1 MYSLKMEGYE
11 KIYQK
16 IKIEEE
22 KKLNEPLSYYS
33 MNRII
38 FEDNENKSIKVY
50 DSTLFDGMSTFKIEK
65 VEQIALDDNLIDNEK
80 LKKKE
85 KEKEEFLSYI
95 SKMKN
100 ILSEIEENTNEI
112 KLEMELDQKKKEEIA
127 KKEKERKEME
137 EKRKKEEEEKRKK
150 AQEERKRIEE
160 QIRKD
165 RERKIK
171 LEEEQRRI
179 KIEEERRKNEIPGFD
194 DFNGSGRN
202 IKEKLINAGINY
214 ENIKKEINKIANDRT
229 FLIKTNKIDKSVND
243 ILKKASSLNL
253 LEENIKNLQKL
264 LKELKETKSQELYLY
279 GCFCLLKLLFK
290 KVKDADKEIMYENSV
305 ISSKIIISLKCKT
318 LTYMLFQMLSNICPY
333 IIPLPYKKEH
343 DKLFKEKELDKIYK
357 FCSSAEYLY
366 FTFLYFDKNR
376 YLNIINNYIS
386 NIELFSHDDIN
397 FFISNS
403 FLCFINVFGNFI
415 LRNKKEWIN
424 RILKIKENVTKGL
437 EKEGNK
443 IKGKES
449 SLVGINQDI
458 KMQIEDCFTRLRNN
472 QNTKFFEL
480 INEINK
486 QNI

>member
-1 MYSLKMEGYE
+1 MKGYE
-11 KIYQK
+11 KIFQK
-16 IKIEEE
+16 IKEEEE

-65 VEQIALDDNLIDNEK
+65 VDQIELDDNIIDNEK

-85 KEKEEFLSYI
+85 KEKEEFLTYI

-112 KLEMELDQKKKEEIA
+112 KLEMELDEKKKEEIA

-137 EKRKKEEEEKRKK
+137 EKRKREEEEKRKK
-150 AQEERKRIEE
+150 EEERKKMEE
-160 QIRKD
+160 QLRKE
-165 RERKIK
+165 REMKKRK
-171 LEEEQRRI
+171 EEEEKRR
-179 KIEEERRKNEIPGFD
+179 KQLEEERRNNEIPGLD

-202 IKEKLINAGINY
+202 IKEKLINAGINF
-214 ENIKKEINKIANDRT
+214 EKINKETNKIGNDRT
-229 FLIKTNKIDKSVND
+229 LSIKTTKIIRCISEILNKTTSLKSV
-243 ILKKASSLNL
+243 K
-253 LEENIKNLQKL
+253 ENIIKLQNL
-264 LKELKETKSQELYLY
+264 LKEIKESKSQELYLY
-279 GCFCLLKLLFK
+279 GCFCLLKLILK
-290 KVKDADKEIMYENSV
+290 KVTDADNEIVYENSV
-305 ISSKIIISLKCKT
+305 ICSEIIILLKCKT
-318 LTYMLFQMLSNICPY
+318 LTYMFFQMLSNKCPY

-343 DKLFKEKELDKIYK
+343 DKLFKEKDSDKIYK

-366 FTFLYFDKNR
+366 FIFLYCDNNNNK
-376 YLNIINNYIS
+376 YLNIIDNFIS
-386 NIELFSHDDIN
+386 NIEQFSQNDIN

-437 EKEGNK
+437 EIEGNK

-449 SLVGINQDI
+449 DLVGINQKI
-458 KMQIEDCFTRLRNN
+458 KMEIEDCFTRLKNN
-472 QNTKFFEL
+472 RNTKFIEL
-480 INEINK
+480 LNEINK
-486 QNI
+486 